1 MTSPLSHIL
10 ENDNHDLRAKM
21 KQTLKDPVFKPLY
34 NLSLD
39 EERELAYQRLK
50 KFLGEGHISVYDF
63 QTDPRRIFAAHE
75 ILGLCDGSV
84 ATKLTVQMNLFGGT
98 LLKFGNKPAF
108 KPILDG
114 ISALDDVGC
123 FGLTELGYGNNAVE
137 MGNDCNI

>member
-50 KFLGEGHISVYDF
+50 RFLGEGHVSVYDF

-123 FGLTELGYGNNAVE
+123 FG
-137 MGNDCNI
+137 